1 MLGLGQQ
8 AVGLA
13 PLAIVVV
20 VLPVPAVAQV
30 PEAETH
36 KAATQHRLIEVK
48 TLMGTSALEQSAL
61 EGLSPHLFRR
71 HVYNLRELEFV

>member
-30 PEAETH
+30 PEAEAHT
-36 KAATQHRLIEVK
+36 AATRHRLIEVK
-48 TLMGTSALEQSAL
+48 TLMETITHE
-61 EGLSPHLFRR
+61 
-71 HVYNLRELEFV
+71 

>member
-48 TLMGTSALEQSAL
+48 TLMGTSALE
-61 EGLSPHLFRR
+61 
-71 HVYNLRELEFV
+71 